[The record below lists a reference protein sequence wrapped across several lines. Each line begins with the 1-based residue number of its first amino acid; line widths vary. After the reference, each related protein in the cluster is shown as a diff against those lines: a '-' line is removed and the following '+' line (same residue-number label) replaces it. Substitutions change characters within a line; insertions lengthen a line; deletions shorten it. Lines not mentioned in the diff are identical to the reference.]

1 MRTLTLEDAGDT
13 TAVIVK
19 NLDFRHFR
27 SLQQAQPDV
36 VFWLEQTIPQ
46 DEAKCVSFRQDDQ
59 D

>member
-27 SLQQAQPDV
+27 SRQQAQADL
-36 VFWLEQTIPQ
+36 VFWLEQTIP
-46 DEAKCVSFRQDDQ
+46 AR
-59 D
+59 